1 MIDLATEIAKPAK
14 KPVAAAI
21 QSVQAL
27 LDAELQAVNAKLR
40 AELSSDVE
48 LINQIADY
56 LIAAGGKRLRPMLTL
71 LTAKALLPT
80 PSCGAERGR
89 TESTSSSSAERGR
102 TESTSDQAASLA
114 AIIELIHTATLLHDD
129 VVDESQQR
137 RNRKTANAM
146 WGNAASVLVGDFL
159 YSRSFQMMVRLQLP
173 QVQEILAN
181 TTNAIAEGEV
191 LQLINK
197 HDADVSQSRYL
208 DVIERK
214 TAVLFAAAS
223 RLGALATGASIEMQN
238 HASEFGLCLGY
249 AFQIADDVLDYTG
262 DATAIGKNLGDD
274 LAEGKVTL
282 PLIFAKLRA
291 DATDAE
297 RIGRAIA
304 KGDREALPA
313 MVQIIRSTDALE
325 ASFEVAASYAERAEQ
340 ALRFFPPSD
349 ARDAMRALCQYAIQR
364 NN

>member
-14 KPVAAAI
+14 KPIAAAI
-21 QSVQAL
+21 QSVQSL
-27 LDAELQAVNAKLR
+27 LSAELQAVNAKLR

-71 LTAKALLPT
+71 LAAKAL
-80 PSCGAERGR
+80 
-89 TESTSSSSAERGR
+89 SAQVP
-102 TESTSDQAASLA
+102 DQTASLA

-129 VVDESQQR
+129 VVDESEQR

-159 YSRSFQMMVRLQLP
+159 YSRSFQMMVSLQLP

-197 HDADVSQSRYL
+197 HDANVSQSRYL

-214 TAVLFAAAS
+214 TAVLFAAAA
-223 RLGALATGASIEMQN
+223 RLGALSVGASSATLEQ
-238 HASEFGLCLGY
+238 ASEFGLCLGY

-262 DATAIGKNLGDD
+262 DANAIGKNLGDD

-291 DATDAE
+291 DSTDAE
-297 RIGRAIA
+297 RITRAIE
-304 KGDREALPA
+304 KGERDALPA
-313 MVQIIRSTDALE
+313 MVQIIRATDALD
-325 ASFEVAASYAERAEQ
+325 ASFEVAANYAQRAET
-340 ALRFFPPSD
+340 ALNFFPPSP

-364 NN
+364 NQ